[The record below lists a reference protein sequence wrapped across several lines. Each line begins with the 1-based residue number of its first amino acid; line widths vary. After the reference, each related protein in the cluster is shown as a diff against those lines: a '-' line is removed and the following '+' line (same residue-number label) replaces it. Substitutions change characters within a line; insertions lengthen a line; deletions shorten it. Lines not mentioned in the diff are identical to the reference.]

1 MSDRE
6 YVDGESSESSESDES
21 VRERPSDRP
30 SVDAIIRAAVRV
42 VDDPGVAVAAP
53 VPDGDVPVPAVAAA
67 AAVGGR
73 GRGRGSRG
81 RGRGAQGGRVR
92 GGGSGRFRQ
101 GEGGRQLGRTNYSS
115 SELDHMLEFARELLP
130 ISGAEWDLVASRHSV
145 FHPELERTGDQL
157 KKKFNKL
164 ARTQIP
170 TGNPNI
176 PPAVREAKEIRD
188 LIVEK
193 SEGVTGSEEEVFSPD
208 DVDEYEEDGTAGLA
222 ADDQDDAVASTVGVS
237 LCLSP
242 LHVCTPCCVSKHC

>member
-1 MSDRE
+1 MSDSD
-6 YVDGESSESSESDES
+6 YVDAESSEASESDEPD
-21 VRERPSDRP
+21 RERPSDRA
-30 SVDAIIRAAVRV
+30 SVDAIVRGAVRV

-53 VPDGDVPVPAVAAA
+53 VPDGDESVPAAAA

-81 RGRGAQGGRVR
+81 RGRGTRGGRGR
-92 GGGSGRFRQ
+92 GGGSGRFRP
-101 GEGGRQLGRTNYSS
+101 GEGGRQLGRTNYSR
-115 SELDHMLEFARELLP
+115 SELDHMLEFTREILP
-130 ISGAEWDLVASRHSV
+130 ISGAEWDLVASRHSA

-176 PPAVREAKEIRD
+176 PPAVREAKEIKD

-208 DVDEYEEDGTAGLA
+208 DVDDEDEDVVGLA
-222 ADDQDDAVASTVGVS
+222 ADDPDDAAGSTVGVS
-237 LCLSP
+237 VCLSSMHICNY
-242 LHVCTPCCVSKHC
+242 LFCL